1 MKIVKKPENDVI
13 ILNGT
18 AWDRSNLI
26 ISGQV
31 HFTHKEAARLA
42 LQEGKRL
49 SDRFDID
56 QLRNLY
62 RIEDKEL
69 RGIWF
74 AEKKK
79 LLKTDQSLFLPF
91 LGYKSRYESEII
103 DEPNSFQFWGSGR
116 DDSRRD
122 NRFYFC
128 GARGYISKGY
138 ISGDYQFTVR
148 CVKDLE

>member
-18 AWDRSNLI
+18 AWDKFNLTV
-26 ISGQV
+26 SGQAY
-31 HFTHKEAARLA
+31 FTHEEATRLA
-42 LQEGKRL
+42 LREGKRL
-49 SDRFDID
+49 PNNFDID

-69 RGIWF
+69 YGMWF

-91 LGYKSRYESEII
+91 LGYKYPYECDVIGET
-103 DEPNSFQFWGSGR
+103 NSFQFWGSGR
-116 DDSRRD
+116 DGP
-122 NRFYFC
+122 NRNNYFYFC
-128 GARGYISKGY
+128 GSKDYISKGY
-138 ISGDYQFTVR
+138 IRNDYQFTVR

>member
-1 MKIVKKPENDVI
+1 MKIVKKPENDII

-18 AWDRSNLI
+18 AWDRSNLTV
-26 ISGQV
+26 SGQV
-31 HFTHKEAARLA
+31 HFTHEEATRLA

-49 SDRFDID
+49 PDRFDID

-91 LGYKSRYESEII
+91 LGYKSRYECDII

-116 DDSRRD
+116 DEAIRG

-128 GARGYISKGY
+128 GARDYISKGY

>member
-18 AWDRSNLI
+18 AWDRSNLTV
-26 ISGQV
+26 SGQV
-31 HFTHKEAARLA
+31 HFTHEEAARLA

-49 SDRFDID
+49 PDRFDID
-56 QLRNLY
+56 QLQNLY
-62 RIEDKEL
+62 RVEDKEL
-69 RGIWF
+69 HGMWF

-91 LGYKSRYESEII
+91 LGYKSPYECDVI
-103 DEPNSFQFWGSGR
+103 DENNSFQFWGSGR
-116 DDSRRD
+116 DDSMID

-128 GARGYISKGY
+128 GAKSYMTKGY

>member
-13 ILNGT
+13 MLNGT

-31 HFTHKEAARLA
+31 HFTHYEATRLA

-49 SDRFDID
+49 PDRFDID
-56 QLRNLY
+56 QLQNLY
-62 RIEDKEL
+62 RVEDKEL
-69 RGIWF
+69 HGMWF

-91 LGYKSRYESEII
+91 LGYKNPYEFDVI
-103 DEPNSFQFWGSGR
+103 DENNSFQFWGSGR
-116 DDSRRD
+116 DGSMRD

-128 GARGYISKGY
+128 GAKSYMTKGY
-138 ISGDYQFTVR
+138 IRNDYQFAVR

>member
-26 ISGQV
+26 VSGQV
-31 HFTHKEAARLA
+31 HFTHDEATRLA

-49 SDRFDID
+49 PDRFDIS
-56 QLRNLY
+56 QLQNLY
-62 RIEDKEL
+62 RVEDKEL
-69 RGIWF
+69 HGMWF

-91 LGYKSRYESEII
+91 LGYKNPYEFDVI
-103 DEPNSFQFWGSGR
+103 DENNSFQFWGSGR
-116 DDSRRD
+116 DDSMRD

-128 GARGYISKGY
+128 VAKSYIAKGY
-138 ISGDYQFTVR
+138 IRNDYQFTVR
-148 CVKDLE
+148 CIKDLE

>member
-13 ILNGT
+13 MLNGT
-18 AWDRSNLI
+18 AWDRSNLTV
-26 ISGQV
+26 SGQA
-31 HFTHKEAARLA
+31 HFTHEEATRLA

-49 SDRFDID
+49 PDNFDID
-56 QLRNLY
+56 QLKNLY

-69 RGIWF
+69 HGMWF

-79 LLKTDQSLFLPF
+79 LLKTEQSLFLPF

-103 DEPNSFQFWGSGR
+103 DKPNSFQFWGSGR
-116 DDSRRD
+116 DGSMRD

-148 CVKDLE
+148 CIKDLE

>member
-1 MKIVKKPENDVI
+1 MKIVKKPENNVI

-18 AWDRSNLI
+18 AWDRFNLTV
-26 ISGQV
+26 SGQV
-31 HFTHKEAARLA
+31 HFTHEEATRLA

-49 SDRFDID
+49 PDRFDIG
-56 QLRNLY
+56 QLQNLY
-62 RIEDKEL
+62 RVEDKEL
-69 RGIWF
+69 HGVWF

-91 LGYKSRYESEII
+91 LGYKSPYECDII
-103 DEPNSFQFWGSGR
+103 DENNSFQFWGSGR
-116 DDSRRD
+116 DGSIRD

-128 GARGYISKGY
+128 GAKSYMTKGY
-138 ISGDYQFTVR
+138 ISGDYRFTVR

>member
-1 MKIVKKPENDVI
+1 MKIVKKSENDVI

-26 ISGQV
+26 VSGQA
-31 HFTHKEAARLA
+31 HFTHEEASRLA

-49 SDRFDID
+49 PDRFDID
-56 QLRNLY
+56 QLQNLY
-62 RIEDKEL
+62 RVKDKEL
-69 RGIWF
+69 HGMWF

-91 LGYKSRYESEII
+91 LGYKSPYECDVI
-103 DEPNSFQFWGSGR
+103 DENNSFQFWCSGR
-116 DDSRRD
+116 DDSMRD

-138 ISGDYQFTVR
+138 ISSDYQFTVR
-148 CVKDLE
+148 CIKDLE